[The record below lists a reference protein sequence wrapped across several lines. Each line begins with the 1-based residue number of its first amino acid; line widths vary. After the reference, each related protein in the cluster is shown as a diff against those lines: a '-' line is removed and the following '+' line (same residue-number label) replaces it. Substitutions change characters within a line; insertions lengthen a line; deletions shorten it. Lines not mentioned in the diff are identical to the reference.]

1 MFPLPCCA
9 TCDVVTK
16 NRQKSG
22 RGLRLIIPRKSR
34 RVFCFFP
41 FSHSSTSRRPSY
53 IAFGLFLH
61 RVDSRGGKH
70 GVQMNQEAG
79 MEVDGGGGG
88 GEAGPASGETTTTRV
103 RFCLSRRGCRWAE
116 DISSGDRRQ
125 ASAGDAA
132 GVWVSETEASFSLRS
147 GRLCPLLSR
156 SLISSSSV
164 SILVLPP
171 GTTARLLVHESGWG
185 WRLAT
190 SMCVARAALCTFTS
204 RGSLCFRA
212 LPPKKQRE
220 KSHVLLCSVAR
231 CWVLA
236 MGFGPSVR
244 SLSCACYLLLTHAC
258 PAAEPNAHIVC
269 CTPHHQ
275 RLAQPENRFFGSLG
289 LQSRGGGD
297 VFAFLFSRPA
307 LDLSAGLV

>member
-1 MFPLPCCA
+1 M
-9 TCDVVTK
+9 
-16 NRQKSG
+16 
-22 RGLRLIIPRKSR
+22 IIPTKIPPR
-34 RVFCFFP
+34 FLFFP
-41 FSHSSTSRRPSY
+41 TAPHQDAVTAVL
-53 IAFGLFLH
+53 AFGLFLH
-61 RVDSRGGKH
+61 RVDSRGSKH

-88 GEAGPASGETTTTRV
+88 GEAGPASGTTTTTRV

-190 SMCVARAALCTFTS
+190 SMCVARAALCTFTT

-212 LPPKKQRE
+212 LPPKKKRV

-236 MGFGPSVR
+236 IGFGPSVR

-258 PAAEPNAHIVC
+258 LLLHHKRAYCVLHTAPPAVSTTGNRILFRVARASAEGWWRCFCA
-269 CTPHHQ
+269 
-275 RLAQPENRFFGSLG
+275 L
-289 LQSRGGGD
+289 
-297 VFAFLFSRPA
+297 VFAASSRSLSRIG
-307 LDLSAGLV
+307 LDM